1 MNIKTRTIYGK
12 TLTCY
17 VNDRPVFSMPISRRQ
32 QFNAR
37 VDSLKIADHNM
48 KIQYAKNWL
57 ASQRLQRVA
66 VVEKLTQCDELRV
79 AFKLLEPAIVIEH
92 VPTPR
97 ENAIA
102 ASIARLEGTI
112 ERNRR
117 MDEKLIPWI
126 EADMPV
132 PISSEP
138 IFGGLANE

>member
-1 MNIKTRTIYGK
+1 MNIQVRTVYGK

-32 QFNAR
+32 QFDAR
-37 VDSLKIADHNM
+37 VKSLKTADHNM
-48 KIQYAKNWL
+48 KLQYAKDWL
-57 ASQRLQRVA
+57 LNYRMTWRSNVLQLVDPYPEQSVYA
-66 VVEKLTQCDELRV
+66 IEK
-79 AFKLLEPAIVIEH
+79 I
-92 VPTPR
+92 PTPR
-97 ENAIA
+97 ENLIA

-126 EADMPV
+126 EAGMPV